1 MSKQN
6 PDAITIATL
15 FNSFR
20 ESLSIPSREDFENLQ
35 TRLNR
40 IEELLLKN
48 VFQPQ
53 EPVQEV
59 VEKEVVKEEVVEEE
73 VVEEEVVEEEVVEE
87 EVVEEEVVKEKV
99 VKEKVVKTRKPASK
113 PKRKESASDIVLAA
127 IASHKQGADF
137 KKIKESTDFDDKKLR
152 NIIFR
157 LGNTGR
163 IKRVK
168 RGIYKAV

>member
-59 VEKEVVKEEVVEEE
+59 VEKEVVKEE